1 MAEPEPPPDDGEPE
15 GYVVVTPELID
26 LIEQQSGDAGED
38 SGGICPLVLTTHLS
52 PGRRSRR

>member
-1 MAEPEPPPDDGEPE
+1 MTDPEPPPDDDAKPAPEPAPQ

-38 SGGICPLVLTTHLS
+38 
-52 PGRRSRR
+52 